1 MKRPHKADSG
11 KTRRTGPPDRPST
24 GRTIPGVRDANAQEY
39 VPADLDETVDVFAEQ
54 VAEPND
60 FRHGHYPDDDDA
72 PDEGMNE
79 ITRAAES
86 IPADTP
92 ADRAD
97 RSAEREEHPPMP
109 PSIDDVLDKDLLP
122 DPADEVPR
130 AGKPRK
136 R

>member
-1 MKRPHKADSG
+1 MKRPHKVDPG
-11 KTRRTGPPDRPST
+11 KTQRTGPPDRPGT
-24 GRTIPGVRDANAQEY
+24 GRAIPSILDASKQVY
-39 VPADLDETVDVFAEQ
+39 LWADIDETVDVFTEQ
-54 VAEPND
+54 TAEPTD

-72 PDEGMNE
+72 PDEVTNE

-92 ADRAD
+92 SDRAD

-122 DPADEVPR
+122 DPADDVPR